1 MTNITSFNFALSLK
15 NLNEVNITPVIFPD
29 KTEVQKTVV
38 LCPRSQTNVK
48 SPIQLLIETTN
59 CTLIST
65 LSLFI
70 E

>member
-1 MTNITSFNFALSLK
+1 MTNITSFNFALSLQ

-29 KTEVQKTVV
+29 KTEVQKIVV

-48 SPIQLLIETTN
+48 SPVQLLIETTN